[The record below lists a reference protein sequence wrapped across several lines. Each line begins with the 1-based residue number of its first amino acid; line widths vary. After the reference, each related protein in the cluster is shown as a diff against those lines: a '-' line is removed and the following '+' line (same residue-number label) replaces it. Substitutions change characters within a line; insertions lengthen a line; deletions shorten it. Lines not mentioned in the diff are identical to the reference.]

1 MGVRTTMSTFLLVP
15 GAGGVSWYW
24 HRVVAALRA
33 AGHDAVAV
41 ELPGADAAAGLPE
54 YADLVTGAAD
64 AHRELII
71 VAQSLGAFAALPACG
86 RLPVRRLVLN
96 NAMIP
101 LPGETPG
108 QWWEN
113 TDWEAARVAAAREH
127 GYAEAFDVETYFLH
141 DVPPAV
147 AAAGAEHQRPEAD
160 IAFEQPCDFAR
171 WPDVPTTV
179 FAGRDDRFF
188 PLAFQRRVAD
198 ERLGLEV
205 QALPGGHLNALSE
218 PEALT
223 GALLRR

>member
-1 MGVRTTMSTFLLVP
+1 MGVRTTMSMFLLVP
-15 GAGGVSWYW
+15 GAGGVAWYW
-24 HRVVAALRA
+24 HRVVARLRA
-33 AGHDAVAV
+33 AGHEAVAV

-54 YADLVTGAAD
+54 YADLVTRAAD
-64 AHRELII
+64 AQGEVII
-71 VAQSLGAFAALPACG
+71 VAQSLGAFAALPACSW
-86 RLPVRRLVLN
+86 LPVRRLVLN

-101 LPGETPG
+101 LPGERPG

-113 TDWEAARVAAAREH
+113 TGWEAARVAAAREH
-127 GYAEAFDVETYFLH
+127 GYAEAFDVETYLLH
-141 DVPPAV
+141 DVPSAV

-160 IAFEQPCDFAR
+160 IAFEQPCDFAL

-179 FAGRDDRFF
+179 LAGRGDRFF
-188 PLAFQRRVAD
+188 PLAFQRRVAY

-205 QALPGGHLNALSE
+205 EALPGGHLNALSE